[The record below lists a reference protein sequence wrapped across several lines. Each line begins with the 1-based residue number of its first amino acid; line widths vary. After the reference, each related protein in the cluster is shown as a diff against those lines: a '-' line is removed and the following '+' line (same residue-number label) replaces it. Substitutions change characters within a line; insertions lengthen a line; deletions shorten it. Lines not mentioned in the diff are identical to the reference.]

1 MTNQVAADRFINDL
15 ERVAQVRSEM
25 SVCLSRLADTI
36 NQAELAGESSSA
48 DTINQAELAGESS
61 SGKLSLERDIED
73 ITVASKN
80 LKQGVFRLLVLG
92 DMKRGKS
99 TFLNALI
106 GENLLPSDVN
116 PCTAVLTVLRYGAE
130 KKVTIHFN
138 DGKSPQQLDFQ
149 SFKYKYT
156 IDPAEAKKLE
166 QEKKQAFPDVDY
178 AVVEYPLTLL
188 EKGIEIVDSPG
199 LNDTEARNELSLGY
213 VNNCH
218 AILFVMRA
226 SQPCTLGERRYL
238 ENYIKGR
245 GLTVFFLI
253 NAWDQV
259 KESLIDP
266 DDIEELSAAENRLR
280 QVFKANLAE
289 YCYVDGRDIYDE
301 RVFELSSIQALR
313 KRLKNSQASLEGTG
327 FPDFMGSLNTFL
339 TRERAIAELRQVRTL
354 ARQACNHTREAI
366 ERRLPL
372 LDKDVNELKQRI
384 DSVEPEDVNE
394 LKQRIDSVEPEF
406 NKLTNIRDQFQKE
419 IINTRDSQARKISES
434 FRSYV
439 LNLGNT
445 FETDFLRYQPEL
457 NLFDFLSSGK
467 RDAFNAAL
475 QKAFEQYITDKFSAW
490 TITAEKDINAAFREL
505 SLSAAQYGASYSQVT
520 DQITEKLTGQ
530 SVRVNPAGTS
540 EDDNSP
546 GWAKWAMGLLSLSR
560 GNLAG
565 FALAGAGFD
574 WKNILLNYFTVI
586 GVGGIITAVT
596 GIFLGPI
603 GFALLGLGVGVLQAD
618 QARKELV
625 KTAKKELVKY
635 LPQLAHEQSQT
646 VYDAVKECFDS
657 YEREVSKRINDD
669 ITSREREV
677 SKRINDDITS
687 RKSEL
692 DNLLKQKAT
701 REINRESELKR
712 LKSLQEDVIEQLQK
726 IEAAYS
732 NLLAYYS

>member
-1 MTNQVAADRFINDL
+1 MNEQVATDRFIQDL
-15 ERVAQVRSEM
+15 ERVAQVRSEI
-25 SVCLSRLADTI
+25 SVCLSKLAETI
-36 NQAELAGESSSA
+36 NQAELAG
-48 DTINQAELAGESS
+48 DFS
-61 SGKLSLERDIED
+61 SGKLSLERDVED

-80 LKQGVFRLLVLG
+80 LQQGVFRLLVLG

-116 PCTAVLTVLRYGAE
+116 PCTAVLTVLRYGPE
-130 KKVTIHFN
+130 KKVTTHFN

-149 SFKYKYT
+149 NFKYKYT

-178 AVVEYPLTLL
+178 AVVEYPLTIL

-245 GLTVFFLI
+245 GLTVFFLV

-259 KESLIDP
+259 RESLIDP
-266 DDIEELSAAENRLR
+266 DDVEELQASENRLR
-280 QVFKANLAE
+280 QVFNANLAE
-289 YCYVDGRDIYDE
+289 YCTVEGQNIYDE

-313 KRLKNSQASLEGTG
+313 RRLKNPQADLDGTG
-327 FPDFMGSLNTFL
+327 FPKFMEALNTFL

-354 ARQACNHTREAI
+354 ARQAVNHTREAVA
-366 ERRLPL
+366 RRLPL
-372 LDKDVNELKQRI
+372 LDQDVNELK
-384 DSVEPEDVNE
+384 
-394 LKQRIDSVEPEF
+394 KRIDSVEPEF
-406 NKLTNIRDQFQKE
+406 NKLTGIRDEFQKE
-419 IINTRDSQARKISES
+419 IINTRDTQARTISES

-445 FETDFLRYQPEL
+445 FENDFLRYQPEL
-457 NLFDFLSSGK
+457 NLFDFLSTGK
-467 RDAFNAAL
+467 REAFNTAL
-475 QKAFEQYITDKFSAW
+475 QKAFEQYITDKSAAW
-490 TITAEKDINAAFREL
+490 TLTAEKDINAAFQEL
-505 SLSAAQYGASYSQVT
+505 SRSAAQYGASYNQIT

-530 SVRVNPAGTS
+530 DVKVHATTTT
-540 EDDNSP
+540 EEDNSP
-546 GWAKWAMGLLSLSR
+546 GWAKWAMGLLSLSK

-565 FALAGAGFD
+565 FAMAGAGFD

-586 GVGGIITAVT
+586 GIGGIITAVT
-596 GIFLGPI
+596 GVLLGPI
-603 GFALLGLGVGVLQAD
+603 GFALLGLGVGFLQAD
-618 QARKELV
+618 QARRELV
-625 KTAKKELVKY
+625 KTAKKELVKH
-635 LPQLAHEQSQT
+635 LPQVAHEQSQV
-646 VYDAVKECFDS
+646 VYNAVKECFDS

-669 ITSREREV
+669 IV
-677 SKRINDDITS
+677 S

-692 DNLLKQKAT
+692 DNLVKQKET
-701 REINRESELKR
+701 REINRESEFNR
-712 LKSLQEDVIEQLQK
+712 LKNLQENVIAQLQK

-732 NLLAYYS
+732 NILAYYS

>member
-1 MTNQVAADRFINDL
+1 M
-15 ERVAQVRSEM
+15 
-25 SVCLSRLADTI
+25 
-36 NQAELAGESSSA
+36 
-48 DTINQAELAGESS
+48 
-61 SGKLSLERDIED
+61 
-73 ITVASKN
+73 
-80 LKQGVFRLLVLG
+80 
-92 DMKRGKS
+92 
-99 TFLNALI
+99 
-106 GENLLPSDVN
+106 
-116 PCTAVLTVLRYGAE
+116 
-130 KKVTIHFN
+130 
-138 DGKSPQQLDFQ
+138 
-149 SFKYKYT
+149 
-156 IDPAEAKKLE
+156 
-166 QEKKQAFPDVDY
+166 
-178 AVVEYPLTLL
+178 TLL

-245 GLTVFFLI
+245 GLSVFFLI

-266 DDIEELSAAENRLR
+266 DDIEELTSAETRLR
-280 QVFKANLAE
+280 QVFKANLSE
-289 YCYVDGRDIYDE
+289 YCYVDGQDIYDE

-313 KRLKNSQASLEGTG
+313 RRLKNPQADLSKTG
-327 FPDFMGSLNTFL
+327 FPEFMGALNTFL

-354 ARQACNHTREAI
+354 ARQAVNHTYEAI
-366 ERRLPL
+366 ERRIPL
-372 LDKDVNELKQRI
+372 LDQDVDELK
-384 DSVEPEDVNE
+384 
-394 LKQRIDSVEPEF
+394 KRIDSVEPEF
-406 NKLTNIRDQFQKE
+406 TKLNQIRDQFQKE
-419 IINTRDSQARKISES
+419 IINTRDNQARGISES

-445 FETDFLRYQPEL
+445 FENDFLRYQPEL

-467 RDAFNAAL
+467 RDAFNIAL

-490 TITAEKDINAAFREL
+490 TLNAEKEMNTAFKEL
-505 SLSAAQYGASYSQVT
+505 SNSASQYGASYNQVT
-520 DQITEKLTGQ
+520 NQITEKLTGQ
-530 SVRVNPAGTS
+530 KVNVNTHTTT

-565 FALAGAGFD
+565 VALASAGFD

-586 GVGGIITAVT
+586 GVGGMITAVT
-596 GIFLGPI
+596 GVFLGPI
-603 GFALLGLGVGVLQAD
+603 GFALLGLGVGILQAD

-625 KTAKKELVKY
+625 KTTKKELIKY
-635 LPQLAHEQSQT
+635 LPQVANEQAPI
-646 VYDAVKECFDS
+646 VYDAVKECFS
-657 YEREVSKRINDD
+657 TYEKEVSQ
-669 ITSREREV
+669 
-677 SKRINDDITS
+677 RINDDITS

-692 DNLLKQKAT
+692 DNLLQQKKT
-701 REINRESELKR
+701 REINRETEFKR
-712 LKSLQEDVIEQLQK
+712 FKNLQENVIEQLQK

>member
-1 MTNQVAADRFINDL
+1 MNNQVGTDQFINDL
-15 ERVAQVRSEM
+15 ERVSQVRSEI
-25 SVCLSRLADTI
+25 SICLSRIADTI
-36 NQAELAGESSSA
+36 NQAELTG
-48 DTINQAELAGESS
+48 DNS
-61 SGKLSLERDIED
+61 SGKLSLTRDIED
-73 ITVASKN
+73 ITAASKN
-80 LKQGVFRLLVLG
+80 LRQGVFRLLVLG

-116 PCTAVLTVLRYGAE
+116 PCTAVLTILRYGAE

-166 QEKKQAFPDVDY
+166 QEQKQAFPDVDY

-245 GLTVFFLI
+245 GLSVFFLI

-266 DDIEELSAAENRLR
+266 DDLQELTSAETRLR

-289 YCYVDGRDIYDE
+289 YCHVDGQDIYDE

-313 KRLKNSQASLEGTG
+313 RRLKNPQADLSKTG
-327 FPDFMGSLNTFL
+327 FPEFMGALNTFL

-354 ARQACNHTREAI
+354 ARQAVNHTLEAI
-366 ERRLPL
+366 NRRIPL
-372 LDKDVNELKQRI
+372 LDQDVDELK
-384 DSVEPEDVNE
+384 
-394 LKQRIDSVEPEF
+394 KRIDSVEPEF
-406 NKLTNIRDQFQKE
+406 TKLNQIRDQFQKE
-419 IINTRDSQARKISES
+419 IINTRDSQARGISES

-445 FETDFLRYQPEL
+445 FENDFLRYQPDL

-467 RDAFNAAL
+467 REAFNIAL
-475 QKAFEQYITDKFSAW
+475 QQAFEQYITDKFSAW
-490 TITAEKDINAAFREL
+490 TLNAEKDMNTAFKEL
-505 SLSAAQYGASYSQVT
+505 SNSAAQYGASYNQVT
-520 DQITEKLTGQ
+520 NQITEKLTGQ
-530 SVRVNPAGTS
+530 KVNVNTYS
-540 EDDNSP
+540 TTEEDNSP

-565 FALAGAGFD
+565 VALASAGFD

-586 GVGGIITAVT
+586 GVGGMITAVT

-603 GFALLGLGVGVLQAD
+603 GFALLGLGVGILQAD

-625 KTAKKELVKY
+625 KTTKKELVKY
-635 LPQLAHEQSQT
+635 LPQVANEQAPI
-646 VYDAVKECFDS
+646 VYDAVKECFS
-657 YEREVSKRINDD
+657 TYEKEVSQ
-669 ITSREREV
+669 
-677 SKRINDDITS
+677 RINDDITS

-692 DNLLKQKAT
+692 DNLLQQKKT
-701 REINRESELKR
+701 REINRESEFKR
-712 LKSLQEDVIEQLQK
+712 FKNLQENIIEQLKK
-726 IEAAYS
+726 IETAYS

>member
-1 MTNQVAADRFINDL
+1 MNYQVGTEQFINDL
-15 ERVAQVRSEM
+15 ERVSQVRSEIAI
-25 SVCLSRLADTI
+25 CLSKIADTI
-36 NQAELAGESSSA
+36 NQAELAG
-48 DTINQAELAGESS
+48 DNY
-61 SGKLSLERDIED
+61 SGKLSLTRDIED
-73 ITVASKN
+73 ITAASKN
-80 LKQGVFRLLVLG
+80 LRNGVFRLLVLG

-116 PCTAVLTVLRYGAE
+116 PCTAILTILRYGAE

-166 QEKKQAFPDVDY
+166 QEQKQAFPDVDY

-245 GLTVFFLI
+245 GLSVFFLI

-266 DDIEELSAAENRLR
+266 DDIEELTSGETRLR
-280 QVFKANLAE
+280 QVFKANLSE
-289 YCYVDGRDIYDE
+289 YCYVDGQDIYDE

-313 KRLKNSQASLEGTG
+313 RRLKNPQADLSKTG
-327 FPDFMGSLNTFL
+327 FPEFMGALNTFL

-354 ARQACNHTREAI
+354 ARQAVNHTYEAI
-366 ERRLPL
+366 ERRIPL
-372 LDKDVNELKQRI
+372 LDQDVDELK
-384 DSVEPEDVNE
+384 
-394 LKQRIDSVEPEF
+394 KRIDSVEPEF
-406 NKLTNIRDQFQKE
+406 TKLNQIRDQFQKE
-419 IINTRDSQARKISES
+419 IINTRDNQARGISES

-445 FETDFLRYQPEL
+445 FENDFLRYQPEL

-467 RDAFNAAL
+467 RDAFNIAL

-490 TITAEKDINAAFREL
+490 TLNAEKEMNTAFKEL
-505 SLSAAQYGASYSQVT
+505 SNSASQYGASYNQVT
-520 DQITEKLTGQ
+520 NQITEKLTGQ
-530 SVRVNPAGTS
+530 KVNVNTHTTT

-565 FALAGAGFD
+565 VALASAGFD

-586 GVGGIITAVT
+586 GVGGMITAVT
-596 GIFLGPI
+596 GVFLGPI
-603 GFALLGLGVGVLQAD
+603 GFALLGLGVGILQAD

-625 KTAKKELVKY
+625 KTTKKELIKY
-635 LPQLAHEQSQT
+635 LPQVANEQAPI
-646 VYDAVKECFDS
+646 VYDAVKECFS
-657 YEREVSKRINDD
+657 TYEKEVSQ
-669 ITSREREV
+669 
-677 SKRINDDITS
+677 RINDDITS

-692 DNLLKQKAT
+692 DNLLQQKKT
-701 REINRESELKR
+701 REINRETEFKR
-712 LKSLQEDVIEQLQK
+712 FKNLQENVIEQLQK

>member
-1 MTNQVAADRFINDL
+1 MVSQVASDQFIQDL
-15 ERVAQVRSEM
+15 ERISQVRSEM
-25 SVCLSRLADTI
+25 AMCLQNLSQTI
-36 NQAELAGESSSA
+36 HQAELDGEY
-48 DTINQAELAGESS
+48 S
-61 SGKLSLERDIED
+61 SGKLSLERDLED
-73 ITVASKN
+73 IDIASKN
-80 LKQGVFRLLVLG
+80 LKKGVFRLLVLG

-116 PCTAVLTVLRYGAE
+116 PCTAVLTILRYGAE

-138 DGKSPQQLDFQ
+138 DGKSPQELDFQ

-156 IDPAEAKKLE
+156 IDPAEAKRLE
-166 QEKKQAFPDVDY
+166 QEKKPAFPDVDY

-238 ENYIKGR
+238 ENYVKGR
-245 GLTVFFLI
+245 GLSVFFLI

-266 DDIEELSAAENRLR
+266 DDTEDLQAAENRLR
-280 QVFKANLAE
+280 KVFKANLGE
-289 YCYVDGRDIYDE
+289 YCYVDGQDIYDE

-313 KRLKNSQASLEGTG
+313 RRLKDSQADLAGTG
-327 FPDFMGSLNTFL
+327 FPEFMSALNTFL

-354 ARQACNHTREAI
+354 ARQAVNHTREAI
-366 ERRLPL
+366 ERRIPL
-372 LDKDVNELKQRI
+372 LDQNVAELK
-384 DSVEPEDVNE
+384 S
-394 LKQRIDSVEPEF
+394 RIDSVEPEF
-406 NKLTNIRDQFQKE
+406 KKLTDIRDQFQKE
-419 IINTRDSQARKISES
+419 IFNTRDSQARKISES

-439 LNLGNT
+439 MNLGNT
-445 FETDFLRYQPEL
+445 FESDFLRYQPEL
-457 NLFDFLSSGK
+457 NLWDFLSNGK
-467 RDAFNAAL
+467 REAFNAAL
-475 QKAFEQYITDKFSAW
+475 QKAFEQYMADKCAAW
-490 TITAEKDINAAFREL
+490 TLTAEKDINAAFKEL
-505 SLSAAQYGASYSQVT
+505 SRSAAQYGASYHQVT
-520 DQITEKLTGQ
+520 ERITEKLTDKQ
-530 SVRVNPAGTS
+530 VKVNATS
-540 EDDNSP
+540 SNTEDDNSP
-546 GWAKWAMGLLSLSR
+546 SWAKWAMGLLSLSR

-565 FALAGAGFD
+565 VAMAGAGFD

-586 GVGGIITAVT
+586 GVGSIITAVT
-596 GIFLGPI
+596 GVMLGPI
-603 GFALLGLGVGVLQAD
+603 GFALLGLGVGFLQAD

-635 LPQLAHEQSQT
+635 LPQIANEQSQV

-657 YEREVSKRINDD
+657 YEKEVSKRINDD
-669 ITSREREV
+669 I
-677 SKRINDDITS
+677 NS

-692 DNLLKQKAT
+692 DNLLKQKQT
-701 REINRESELKR
+701 REINREAELRR
-712 LKSLQEDVIEQLQK
+712 LKTLQENIIAQLQK
-726 IEAAYS
+726 IEAVYS
-732 NLLAYYS
+732 NLLAAYS

>member
-1 MTNQVAADRFINDL
+1 MVEQVAADKFIQDL
-15 ERVAQVRSEM
+15 ERVAQVRSDISE
-25 SVCLSRLADTI
+25 CLHKIAQTI
-36 NQAELAGESSSA
+36 NQAELAGEA
-48 DTINQAELAGESS
+48 S
-61 SGKLSLERDIED
+61 SGKLSLERNIED
-73 ITVASKN
+73 IAIASKN
-80 LKQGVFRLLVLG
+80 LKEGVFRLLVLG

-116 PCTAVLTVLRYGAE
+116 PCTAVLTILRYGSQ

-149 SFKYKYT
+149 TFKHKYT

-199 LNDTEARNELSLGY
+199 LNDTEARNELSLSY

-259 KESLIDP
+259 RESLIDP
-266 DDIEELSAAENRLR
+266 DDIEELTAAEDRLR
-280 QVFKANLAE
+280 QVFTANLSE
-289 YCYVDGRDIYDE
+289 YCHVDGQNIYDE

-313 KRLKNSQASLEGTG
+313 RRLKNPEAELDGTG
-327 FPDFMGSLNTFL
+327 FVEFMGALNTFL

-354 ARQACNHTREAI
+354 ARQTVNHTREAI
-366 ERRLPL
+366 ARRIPL
-372 LDKDVNELKQRI
+372 LDQDVDELKKRI
-384 DSVEPEDVNE
+384 E
-394 LKQRIDSVEPEF
+394 SVEPEF
-406 NKLTNIRDQFQKE
+406 NKLTGIRDQFQKE
-419 IINTRDSQARKISES
+419 ILNTRDSQAREISES

-457 NLFDFLSSGK
+457 NLLDFLSSGK
-467 RDAFNAAL
+467 REAFNNAL
-475 QKAFEQYITDKFSAW
+475 QKAFEQYIADKSAAW
-490 TITAEKDINAAFREL
+490 TLTAEKDIDAAFRKL
-505 SLSAAQYGASYSQVT
+505 SRSAAKYGASYSQVT

-530 SVRVNPAGTS
+530 TVKINANNST
-540 EDDNSP
+540 EHDNSP
-546 GWAKWAMGLLSLSR
+546 TWAKWAMGLLSLSE

-565 FALAGAGFD
+565 VALAGAGFD

-586 GVGGIITAVT
+586 GIGGILTAVT
-596 GIFLGPI
+596 GVFLGPI
-603 GFALLGLGVGVLQAD
+603 GFALLGLGVGFLQAD

-635 LPQLAHEQSQT
+635 LPEVANEQSKT
-646 VYDAVKECFDS
+646 VYNAVKECFNS

-669 ITSREREV
+669 I
-677 SKRINDDITS
+677 NS

-692 DNLLKQKAT
+692 ENLVKQKQT

-712 LKSLQEDVIEQLQK
+712 LKALQEEIIAQLQK

-732 NLLAYYS
+732 NLLAYYSD